1 MKEIESLFSPVWRT
15 KVLSLSSSL
24 NYREGFDDDII
35 IACLSEFSELVV
47 LVEAIYTDFSH
58 TFLSSKHSQ
67 MFHTY

>member
-35 IACLSEFSELVV
+35 IACLSEFSELVY
-47 LVEAIYTDFSH
+47 E
-58 TFLSSKHSQ
+58 
-67 MFHTY
+67 